1 MAASMACPWVV
12 RPREVLLVLVV
23 LLLRPKDTATA
34 MPRGGA
40 SQKGAVLGRTL
51 TRNSENGSPWQY
63 ATVMP
68 RDTASKKGDLRVSIL
83 TTWLATGAQRHNN
96 IRAKVWCCCA
106 SEDLTTWLGA
116 WLTMAV
122 WPKDTAAFLP
132 RDGTVSRGGA
142 ARVSILTP
150 CLIEQHYT
158 SSDDWR
164 RALARVVPAVVV
176 LRVTV
181 VRAFDTESANSSYAT
196 GFIVD
201 RRRGIILT
209 NRHVVKPGPVVA
221 EAMFLNREEVPVH
234 PIYRDPVHD
243 FGFFHFDPAAVQFL
257 DYQDIPLAPEAAA
270 VGLEIRVVG
279 NDSGEKV
286 SILAGTIA
294 RLDRDAP
301 VYKKD
306 GYNDFN
312 TFYLQAASGTKGG
325 SSGSPVIDSRGC
337 AVALNAG
344 SKSSSASAFFL
355 PLDRVVR
362 ALGAIQACFAEKEGG
377 GFVVHKWRPPVVTR
391 GTLQVTLIHKGF
403 DETRRLGLRR
413 ETEAEVRREA
423 GAAETG
429 LLVVDSLVPGG
440 PAEGRLEPGDILVRV
455 NGKVLTQFLALEAIL
470 DDTVGGTVTLDVER
484 GGTPLSLALTVHDLH
499 AVTPDR
505 FLELSGGVLHALSY
519 QQARNFRFP
528 CGLVYVA
535 EPGYMLSRAGV
546 PRFAIIQKLA
556 DQDVPDLETFL
567 RVFARLEAGAR
578 MPIEYVTHG
587 ERHRPK
593 SVLLLVDRHAC
604 AHPVHVPSSVMVD
617 GVHAQHFFGTALVVH
632 HTAQLGLIVVD
643 RNTVAVSVSDIM
655 LSFSAYPVEVPG
667 EVVFLHPVH
676 NFAFV
681 AYDPSALGAA
691 AAAAVKPATLKPSPA
706 LRRGDRVHLVG
717 LSRSQAVT
725 SRQSVV
731 TNPTATLT
739 VGAADCPRYRAI
751 NMDVVEIDTD
761 FGQSFSGVLADDSGA
776 VRALWGSFSTFA
788 GEAGEGTRRAEAHE
802 EGGKGGEQQ
811 QQQAA
816 AGTENSLLMNGR
828 LWAMPRMRVLEA
840 ELAPMLLS
848 KARSFGLSEQWV
860 HVLARADPVRRQVLR
875 VKGTLAGSAVAGVLQ
890 QGDMLLAVNGRPV
903 TCFADVEAAC
913 CELDA
918 GGSESAGMLEGD
930 GGSGVRDGA
939 GAVVAA
945 AAGEEAAGNGHVS
958 ETGDREPIGATAA
971 GADKT
976 AVNGTAEAAVEA
988 PGKTGGKEDAGVA
1001 ATTAGEAAAGEAGR
1015 ASLSLTILRQGR
1027 EQRVQAGTDVRH
1039 GFGTTRVVNWAG
1051 CLVQDPHPAVRATGF
1066 LPSQGH
1072 GAYVARWC
1080 HGSPAHRY
1088 GLYAL
1093 HWIVE
1098 INGRPVPDLDAL
1110 VAISQE
1116 LEHGAFVRVKVVHL
1130 NGKPRVLTLK
1140 QDLHYWP
1147 TWELRFVPSTGTWQR
1162 TIHKIQK

>member
-1 MAASMACPWVV
+1 
-12 RPREVLLVLVV
+12 
-23 LLLRPKDTATA
+23 T
-34 MPRGGA
+34 
-40 SQKGAVLGRTL
+40 KGI
-51 TRNSENGSPWQY
+51 

-96 IRAKVWCCCA
+96 IRARC
-106 SEDLTTWLGA
+106 
-116 WLTMAV
+116 
-122 WPKDTAAFLP
+122 
-132 RDGTVSRGGA
+132 GA
-142 ARVSILTP
+142 AVRVRISP
-150 CLIEQHYT
+150 HGSEHGSPWQYA

-209 NRHVVKPGPVVA
+209 NRHVVKPGPRAFLPPCILLPASCRLTTRVVLSLRMPPPLRSARPASQTARPVVA

-306 GYNDFN
+306 G
-312 TFYLQAASGTKGG
+312 
-325 SSGSPVIDSRGC
+325 
-337 AVALNAG
+337 
-344 SKSSSASAFFL
+344 KSSSASAFFL

-391 GTLQVTLIHKGF
+391 GTLQGF

-470 DDTVGGTVTLDVER
+470 DDTCTTC
-484 GGTPLSLALTVHDLH
+484 TPSRLT
-499 AVTPDR
+499 AS
-505 FLELSGGVLHALSY
+505 LELSGGVLHALSY

-578 MPIEYVTHG
+578 DA
-587 ERHRPK
+587 
-593 SVLLLVDRHAC
+593 DRVC
-604 AHPVHVPSSVMVD
+604 ARAIISDGGRGATRSTSSARRSWCTTRRSW
-617 GVHAQHFFGTALVVH
+617 GSSW
-632 HTAQLGLIVVD
+632 VD

-667 EVVFLHPVH
+667 EVSATFSHSLAPTLFVVFLHPVH

-706 LRRGDRVHLVG
+706 LAAGRPEVHLVG

-725 SRQSVV
+725 SRQID
-731 TNPTATLT
+731 T
-739 VGAADCPRYRAI
+739 VSAVRCNGVAVYTSACSG
-751 NMDVVEIDTD
+751 VEIDTD

-776 VRALWGSFSTFA
+776 VRALWAPSPPSIYSLLLLPNLSPIHCPLFKR
-788 GEAGEGTRRAEAHE
+788 EAGEGTRRAEAHE

-958 ETGDREPIGATAA
+958 ETGDREPIG
-971 GADKT
+971 
-976 AVNGTAEAAVEA
+976 
-988 PGKTGGKEDAGVA
+988 KTGGKEDAGVA

-1072 GAYVARWC
+1072 GAYVASATGFLPSQDHGAYVARRAGWGRAVRWLLGNKWSTGGRISRGGFYCVGWC

>member
-1 MAASMACPWVV
+1 
-12 RPREVLLVLVV
+12 
-23 LLLRPKDTATA
+23 
-34 MPRGGA
+34 
-40 SQKGAVLGRTL
+40 
-51 TRNSENGSPWQY
+51 
-63 ATVMP
+63 
-68 RDTASKKGDLRVSIL
+68 
-83 TTWLATGAQRHNN
+83 
-96 IRAKVWCCCA
+96 
-106 SEDLTTWLGA
+106 
-116 WLTMAV
+116 
-122 WPKDTAAFLP
+122 
-132 RDGTVSRGGA
+132 
-142 ARVSILTP
+142 
-150 CLIEQHYT
+150 

-593 SVLLLVDRHAC
+593 SV
-604 AHPVHVPSSVMVD
+604 HVPSSVMVD

-776 VRALWGSFSTFA
+776 VRALWGSFSTFLKYGDGGTDDLQFVRGLPISFISSALHQIIHASPSKPRTLPPTAPAPAPALPTAPHVESNGQA

-1072 GAYVARWC
+1072 GAYVARTPNPLAAPPASCPRRTMVHMLPGVRVGGVLWC

-1110 VAISQE
+1110 VAISQVRPDRQLGAIMIDSHFHHHHYTFSAASSPPSTPLPISLPFPLSASQE

>member
-1 MAASMACPWVV
+1 MEIDPVV
-12 RPREVLLVLVV
+12 EGHS
-23 LLLRPKDTATA
+23 A
-34 MPRGGA
+34 
-40 SQKGAVLGRTL
+40 
-51 TRNSENGSPWQY
+51 
-63 ATVMP
+63 
-68 RDTASKKGDLRVSIL
+68 
-83 TTWLATGAQRHNN
+83 
-96 IRAKVWCCCA
+96 
-106 SEDLTTWLGA
+106 
-116 WLTMAV
+116 
-122 WPKDTAAFLP
+122 
-132 RDGTVSRGGA
+132 
-142 ARVSILTP
+142 
-150 CLIEQHYT
+150 

-201 RRRGIILT
+201 KQRGIILT

-221 EAMFLNREEVPVH
+221 EAMFLNREEIPVH

-257 DYQDIPLAPEAAA
+257 EYQDIPLSPEAAA

-362 ALGAIQACFAEKEGG
+362 ALGAIQQCFEEKEGG
-377 GFVVHKWRPPVVTR
+377 GFVVHKWRPPVVPR
-391 GTLQVTLIHKGF
+391 GTLQLTFIHRGF
-403 DETRRLGLRR
+403 DETRRLGLKR
-413 ETEAEVRREA
+413 ETEAEVRKEA

-429 LLVVDSLVPGG
+429 LLVVDSVVPGG
-440 PAEGRLEPGDILVRV
+440 PADGRLEPGDILVRV
-455 NGKVLTQFLALEAIL
+455 NGKVLTQFLALESIL
-470 DDTVGGTVTLDVER
+470 DDAVGATVTLDVER
-484 GGTPLSLALTVHDLH
+484 GGTPLSLTLSVHDLH
-499 AVTPDR
+499 SVTPDR

-556 DQDVPDLETFL
+556 DKEVPDLESFI
-567 RVFARLEAGAR
+567 REFGRLKAGAR
-578 MPIEYVTHG
+578 VPIEYVTHG

-593 SVLLLVDRHAC
+593 SVLLVVDRHAWYAPPEMYC
-604 AHPVHVPSSVMVD
+604 RDDSTGLWRIAQALPAPPPSAAVGGDAAAAGGAADGAAGAGEGEKQEEGGSKEGGENGGEQQRGEKRGRGEEGEGGEGGKKCKVEETVISDGDVPHAAADAAADGAEASAKPAGTSSLVESALEPAFVMMEVHVPSSVMVD

-632 HTAQLGLIVVD
+632 HTPQLGLIVVD

-691 AAAAVKPATLKPSPA
+691 AAAAVKPATLKPSPP
-706 LRRGDRVHLVG
+706 LHRGDRVHLVG

-761 FGQSFSGVLADDSGA
+761 FGQSFSGVLADDTGA
-776 VRALWGSFSTFA
+776 VRALWGSFSTFLKY
-788 GEAGEGTRRAEAHE
+788 GDGGTDDLQFVRGIPIAFVSSVLEHILLAPPSTPIRPHLTPPLPPAPPSAATDTE
-802 EGGKGGEQQ
+802 GKGQAIVEGEEAREAVGQVRDHTGGL
-811 QQQAA
+811 QQQA
-816 AGTENSLLMNGR
+816 G
-828 LWAMPRMRVLEA
+828 
-840 ELAPMLLS
+840 
-848 KARSFGLSEQWV
+848 
-860 HVLARADPVRRQVLR
+860 
-875 VKGTLAGSAVAGVLQ
+875 
-890 QGDMLLAVNGRPV
+890 
-903 TCFADVEAAC
+903 
-913 CELDA
+913 
-918 GGSESAGMLEGD
+918 
-930 GGSGVRDGA
+930 
-939 GAVVAA
+939 
-945 AAGEEAAGNGHVS
+945 
-958 ETGDREPIGATAA
+958 
-971 GADKT
+971 
-976 AVNGTAEAAVEA
+976 GTA
-988 PGKTGGKEDAGVA
+988 
-1001 ATTAGEAAAGEAGR
+1001 
-1015 ASLSLTILRQGR
+1015 
-1027 EQRVQAGTDVRH
+1027 
-1039 GFGTTRVVNWAG
+1039 G
-1051 CLVQDPHPAVRATGF
+1051 C
-1066 LPSQGH
+1066 
-1072 GAYVARWC
+1072 
-1080 HGSPAHRY
+1080 
-1088 GLYAL
+1088 
-1093 HWIVE
+1093 
-1098 INGRPVPDLDAL
+1098 
-1110 VAISQE
+1110 
-1116 LEHGAFVRVKVVHL
+1116 
-1130 NGKPRVLTLK
+1130 
-1140 QDLHYWP
+1140 
-1147 TWELRFVPSTGTWQR
+1147 
-1162 TIHKIQK
+1162 